1 MRIQYKTDLPD
12 LNQYFLLFN
21 SAGWNE
27 DYKLTKEELYS
38 TLKKSYYNVPVYDN
52 EKLIGFG
59 RVISDG
65 VLHAMIHEMIVLPE
79 YQGTSIGREILNM
92 LVKECLK
99 NNIRDIQLFC
109 AKGKR
114 KFYEKYGFGAR
125 SEEEPGMELLKPQV

>member
-21 SAGWNE
+21 STGWNE

-114 KFYEKYGFGAR
+114 KFYEKYGFVER